1 MQSVYVY
8 YVDLL
13 NDMKTTVKTF
23 WISMLLIL
31 TCSISG
37 KAVDFAQ
44 IGVKSA
50 EACKASATLSSC
62 SSTSSK
68 KIKQENS
75 RFADISYSWTTDV
88 ELGTKPIS
96 EIYSSHQQRIRR
108 VIEDNIFLRNIFLIF
123 GIVAIVVMLCTF
135 DMEYDELLANLRRAG
150 IWLPAVIGLW
160 VIIYLFNTLSWY
172 IIIRDGK
179 KGTPIPF
186 WKVYKLTVSGFALNY
201 ATPVGLMGG
210 EPYRIMELTPYVGAS
225 KATSSVI
232 LYVMMH
238 IFSHFCFW
246 LFSIFLY
253 LALRPVDFAMGMV
266 LSVVGFFC
274 LLAIYFFMKGYRNG
288 MAVRTLKLLQHIP
301 FIKGWAKRFSEN
313 KRETLE
319 RVDSQIA
326 ELHQQRK
333 STFYASLSLEFMARV
348 LGCLEVYF
356 ILNILTTDVSF
367 PACILIM
374 AFTSLFAN
382 LFFFSPMQLG
392 AREGG
397 FALAVGGLAIPGAF
411 GVYTGLITRVRELI
425 WIVIGVLLMKV
436 GNGTPANK

>member
-1 MQSVYVY
+1 M
-8 YVDLL
+8 
-13 NDMKTTVKTF
+13 
-23 WISMLLIL
+23 
-31 TCSISG
+31 
-37 KAVDFAQ
+37 
-44 IGVKSA
+44 
-50 EACKASATLSSC
+50 
-62 SSTSSK
+62 
-68 KIKQENS
+68 
-75 RFADISYSWTTDV
+75 
-88 ELGTKPIS
+88 
-96 EIYSSHQQRIRR
+96 
-108 VIEDNIFLRNIFLIF
+108 F
-123 GIVAIVVMLCTF
+123 GIAAIVVMLCSF

-150 IWLPAVIGLW
+150 MWLPAVVGLW
-160 VIIYLFNTLSWY
+160 IIIYLFNTLSWY

-246 LFSIFLY
+246 FFSIFLY
-253 LALRPVDFAMGMV
+253 LALRPVDIAMGTI
-266 LSVVGFFC
+266 LAVVGAVS
-274 LLAIYFFMKGYRNG
+274 LLAIYFFMKGYKNG

-301 FIKGWAKRFSEN
+301 FVKEWAKRFSEN
-313 KRETLE
+313 KREALE

-326 ELHQQRK
+326 ELHKQRR
-333 STFYASLSLEFMARV
+333 STFYASLSLEFMARII
-348 LGCLEVYF
+348 GCLEVYF

-392 AREGG
+392 AREGRLCFG
-397 FALAVGGLAIPGAF
+397 GRRVGYSGSFWGLYRIDNPC
-411 GVYTGLITRVRELI
+411 T
-425 WIVIGVLLMKV
+425 
-436 GNGTPANK
+436 